1 MSKDKNNENKDLTAT
16 FGNTM
21 LAVVCFIFGHRYKVT
36 KRVTKSIAE
45 LQCKRCKKE
54 FGINTNCE
62 SLLPLDK
69 ELKELHKLFQ
79 FSSNSKICATLKTH
93 IVD

>member
-1 MSKDKNNENKDLTAT
+1 MNKEQNTENKNLTAT
-16 FGNTM
+16 FGNTV

-36 KRVTKSIAE
+36 KRITKSIAE

-54 FGINTNCE
+54 FGINTSCE

-69 ELKELHKLFQ
+69 ELKELHKS
-79 FSSNSKICATLKTH
+79 FSNYS
-93 IVD
+93 

>member
-1 MSKDKNNENKDLTAT
+1 MTTKNKTSENDFNAT
-16 FGNTM
+16 IGNTV

-36 KRVTKSIAE
+36 KRITKSISE

-54 FGINTNCE
+54 FGINTSCE

-69 ELKELHKLFQ
+69 ELKELHNS
-79 FSSNSKICATLKTH
+79 FSNYS
-93 IVD
+93 